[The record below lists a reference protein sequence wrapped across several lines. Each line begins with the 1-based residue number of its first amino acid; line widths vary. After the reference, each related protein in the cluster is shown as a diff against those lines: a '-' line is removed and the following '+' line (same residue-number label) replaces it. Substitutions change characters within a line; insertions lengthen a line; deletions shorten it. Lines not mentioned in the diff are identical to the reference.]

1 MFWRL
6 FDSSIGYSIFV
17 SFLKITPVN
26 FKLFPIITVVFALV
40 FITLSFVASW
50 IMRQIKFLQ
59 KYVFIGNQI
68 EGLL

>member
-1 MFWRL
+1 MDIRYGCGVLTDYVLAL

-40 FITLSFVASW
+40 FITLSFVAS
-50 IMRQIKFLQ
+50 
-59 KYVFIGNQI
+59 
-68 EGLL
+68 